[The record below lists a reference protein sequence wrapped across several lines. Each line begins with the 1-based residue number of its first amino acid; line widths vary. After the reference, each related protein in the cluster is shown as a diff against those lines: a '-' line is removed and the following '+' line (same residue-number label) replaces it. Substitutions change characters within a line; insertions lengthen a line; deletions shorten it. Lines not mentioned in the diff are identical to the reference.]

1 MERYL
6 IRYSWESFAR
16 TVPSQTDTA
25 ILPVG
30 TIEAH
35 GIAGLGTDIV
45 IPELLASHIA
55 EPLNCII
62 CPTIPFGVTRTLLPY
77 PGSVTVTSA
86 TFTEYCSEVL
96 LGLTKA
102 GFRKVIVLN
111 GHGGNIKEL
120 RAARERSFSEQG
132 LYSAQVEWW
141 IMAETEAEEV
151 WGTIGGH
158 AACEE
163 TALFSLV
170 HPDVATRDKWSD
182 ELAYAPAPG
191 ISALPLPGAMIIKE
205 PGKGLPDFN
214 EEHSAQFLDKTV
226 ERLTKELKTILAGW
240 QRIEK
245 VKQVTNA

>member
-1 MERYL
+1 MERNL

-16 TVPSQTDTA
+16 TVPSQTDCA

-45 IPELLASHIA
+45 IPELMAPRIA

-86 TFTEYCSEVL
+86 TFTEYCAEVM
-96 LGLTKA
+96 LGLGKA

-111 GHGGNIKEL
+111 GHGGNINEL
-120 RAARERSFSEQG
+120 RAARERAFKELG
-132 LYSAQVEWW
+132 MYSAQVEWW
-141 IMAETEAEEV
+141 IMAETEAAEV
-151 WGTIGGH
+151 WGTPGGH

-163 TALFSLV
+163 TGLFSLV
-170 HPDVATRDKWSD
+170 HPDVATRDKWRD
-182 ELAYAPAPG
+182 EYAYAPSPG
-191 ISALPLPGAMIIKE
+191 ISSLPLPGAVIVKE

-214 EEHSAQFLDKTV
+214 HEHSQQFLDKMV
-226 ERLTKELKTILAGW
+226 ERLIKELKTILAGW
-240 QRIEK
+240 KRIEK
-245 VKQVTNA
+245 VQQER

>member
-16 TVPSQTDTA
+16 TVPSQTDLA

-45 IPELLASHIA
+45 IPELLAPRIA

-77 PGSVTVTSA
+77 PGSITVTSA
-86 TFTEYCSEVL
+86 TFTEYCTEVL
-96 LGLTKA
+96 IGLAKA

-120 RAARERSFSEQG
+120 RAARERAFSEQG

-141 IMAETEAEEV
+141 EMATTEAEEV
-151 WGTIGGH
+151 WGSVGGH

-163 TALFSLV
+163 NGLFSLV

-182 ELAYAPAPG
+182 ELAYAPSPG
-191 ISALPLPGAMIIKE
+191 VSALPLPGAVMLRTA
-205 PGKGLPDFN
+205 GKGLPDFDKN
-214 EEHSAQFLDKTV
+214 HSEQYLEKVV
-226 ERLTKELKTILAGW
+226 ERLLKELRTILAGW

-245 VKQVTNA
+245 VERER

>member
-6 IRYSWESFAR
+6 IRYSWEGFAR
-16 TVPSQTDTA
+16 TVPSQTDLA

-45 IPELLASHIA
+45 IPELLASRIA
-55 EPLNCII
+55 EPLNSIV

-77 PGSVTVTSA
+77 PGSVTVTST
-86 TFTEYCSEVL
+86 TFTEYAAEIL
-96 LGLTKA
+96 LGLSKA

-111 GHGGNIKEL
+111 GHGGNINEL
-120 RAARERSFSEQG
+120 RAARERAFKEQG

-141 IMAETEAEEV
+141 IMAEPEAQEV
-151 WGTIGGH
+151 WGAIGGH

-163 TALFSLV
+163 TGLFSLV
-170 HPDVATRDKWSD
+170 HPDVATSSKWSD
-182 ELAYAPAPG
+182 ELAYAPSPG
-191 ISALPLPGAMIIKE
+191 ISALPLPGAVIVKE

-214 EEHSAQFLDKTV
+214 AEHSAQFLDKV
-226 ERLTKELKTILAGW
+226 AERLIKELKTILAGW
-240 QRIEK
+240 KRIEK
-245 VKQVTNA
+245 VERER